1 MGCTFKPGTD
11 DLREA
16 PSLVN
21 VPLLLEDGAHVR
33 MWDPVGQPNF
43 KKKFPKKVHYCE
55 KIEEALQGADLCLI
69 LTEWDE
75 VKDLDVKMYEKL
87 MRTPIILDGRNC
99 YELKQFVDSR
109 VIYDSIGRKTV
120 NLELIRDIKKENK
133 KGRH

>member
-1 MGCTFKPGTD
+1 
-11 DLREA
+11 
-16 PSLVN
+16 
-21 VPLLLEDGAHVR
+21 
-33 MWDPVGQPNF
+33 
-43 KKKFPKKVHYCE
+43 VHYCE